1 MGVLD
6 KFLIDKLEGVDKNLE
21 KNTEDLQQFVNK
33 KVMLLKESKDS

>member
-6 KFLIDKLEGVDKNLE
+6 KFLIDKLESVDKNLE